1 MQEEGAAKPQLV
13 IMNALLRTQALSF
26 ERAAPTTTATTM
38 TATTTTNVTA
48 TATVASMRYN
58 RLSGSMW
65 LAVAAAHRLDAL
77 RNPR

>member
-1 MQEEGAAKPQLV
+1 MQEEGAAKPQRV

-26 ERAAPTTTATTM
+26 ERAATTTTM
-38 TATTTTNVTA
+38 TATTTTTNVTA

>member
-1 MQEEGAAKPQLV
+1 MQEEGAAKPQRV

-26 ERAAPTTTATTM
+26 ERTATTTVTTM